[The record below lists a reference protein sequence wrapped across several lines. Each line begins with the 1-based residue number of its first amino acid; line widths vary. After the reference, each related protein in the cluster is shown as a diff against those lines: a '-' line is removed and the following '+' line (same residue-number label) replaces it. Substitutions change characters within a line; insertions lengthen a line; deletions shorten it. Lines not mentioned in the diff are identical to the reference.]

1 MSLKK
6 HNIYGIIAAV
16 IYTITVIILLFLL
29 GFTTPLPLPPEEAIL
44 IDFGGGNINAGASSS
59 TNTSNAQNTSSQISS
74 HDGVNTQ
81 ANEEAPF
88 MQSGTNPT
96 ENPKK
101 NEDETETQETTA
113 PTNPNADRLNN
124 LFGGGVFGGGTG
136 SGTAG
141 TGTGGGNPGLGTG
154 GTGTGSGPGGIGGGI
169 GNRRILK
176 KVDPIGKD
184 NMIGKVVLK
193 IIVNDKGNVTSVT
206 LVSTNCNECVQPAID
221 AIKQW
226 KYEAKPGTGDQ
237 TGNVTIEFQQV

>member
-88 MQSGTNPT
+88 MQSGTNPA
-96 ENPKK
+96 ENP
-101 NEDETETQETTA
+101 NGINTYYNSLFQNIVIL
-113 PTNPNADRLNN
+113 PLNKEYHFFSIF
-124 LFGGGVFGGGTG
+124 LF
-136 SGTAG
+136 
-141 TGTGGGNPGLGTG
+141 
-154 GTGTGSGPGGIGGGI
+154 
-169 GNRRILK
+169 
-176 KVDPIGKD
+176 
-184 NMIGKVVLK
+184 
-193 IIVNDKGNVTSVT
+193 
-206 LVSTNCNECVQPAID
+206 
-221 AIKQW
+221 
-226 KYEAKPGTGDQ
+226 
-237 TGNVTIEFQQV
+237 